1 MGRASDSGNQRF
13 IATTPGMRLL
23 SRVKRSKMNHFF
35 RAAAPVSLC
44 CAVAC
49 ASPTSASSIDPLQ
62 FFVGGTQTVGTLH
75 VLMHKSVRTRSI
87 GRGQL
92 KPDGSLFLLQRVEDE
107 GRTPYV
113 RQWNIHQVGAGRY
126 AGTMTEA
133 TGPVA
138 IDQVGNRYRFTF
150 KMKGDMSVEQWLT
163 PLPGGQSAS
172 SDTTVRKFGLAVATS
187 AAVISRIP

>member
-1 MGRASDSGNQRF
+1 
-13 IATTPGMRLL
+13 
-23 SRVKRSKMNHFF
+23 MNNFF
-35 RAAAPVSLC
+35 RASAPVTLL
-44 CAVAC
+44 CAVSL
-49 ASPTSASSIDPLQ
+49 ASATSAASIDPLQ
-62 FFVGGTQTVGTLH
+62 FFVGGTQAVGTLN

-87 GRGQL
+87 GRGEL
-92 KPDGSLFLLQRVEDE
+92 RPDGSLYLSQRVEDE
-107 GRTPYV
+107 GRTPYI

-126 AGTMTEA
+126 VGTMSEA

-138 IDQVGNRYRFTF
+138 IDQVGNRYRFKF

-172 SDTTVRKFGLAVATS
+172 SDTTVRKFGFAVATS